1 MKNGTLSNASKA
13 KCVHYSRQWKAG
25 SWRRR
30 VGLGGAGGGAWR
42 AGRGLEGQR
51 AGFGRAGLP
60 TLKHRDVL
68 GWS

>member
-1 MKNGTLSNASKA
+1 MHPKQNVFTIADNGKPALGGGGWGLEG
-13 KCVHYSRQWKAG
+13 QWA
-25 SWRRR
+25 
-30 VGLGGAGGGAWR
+30 GLGWAGGGAWR

-60 TLKHRDVL
+60 PLKHRDVL